1 MMGEQIGT
9 RDSSSDDT
17 DCGWPPMSTKLTK
30 TLTYD
35 APAEAVAA
43 MLDDPAFRE
52 EVLARQKVLRGS
64 VDIDGDVVRIE
75 QVRSG
80 ADVPSF
86 ARSFVGDEIVIVQT
100 ETWTS
105 PTAADIG
112 LAVTGKPGEAVGT
125 MTLTESG
132 TTTTE
137 TFDLDVSVRIPLV
150 GAKIETMIA
159 NLVGAALDKEHE
171 VGVEWLAR

>member
-1 MMGEQIGT
+1 MGLEWAMMGA
-9 RDSSSDDT
+9 
-17 DCGWPPMSTKLTK
+17 MKKLTK

-52 EVLARQKVLRGS
+52 AVLERQRVLRGS

-75 QVRSG
+75 QVRS
-80 ADVPSF
+80 ADGVPSF

-105 PTAADIG
+105 PTDAGIEIAIP
-112 LAVTGKPGEAVGT
+112 GKPAEAVGT
-125 MTLTESG
+125 LALVESG
-132 TTTTE
+132 GTTTE
-137 TFDLDVSVRIPLV
+137 TITLDVTVRIPLV
-150 GAKIETMIA
+150 GGKVETMIA
-159 NLVGAALDKEHE
+159 DLVGYALDKEHE

>member
-1 MMGEQIGT
+1 
-9 RDSSSDDT
+9 
-17 DCGWPPMSTKLTK
+17 MSTKLSK

-52 EVLARQKVLRGS
+52 AVLERQKVARGS
-64 VDIDGDVVRIE
+64 VDIDGDHVRIE

-80 ADVPSF
+80 ADLPSF
-86 ARSFVGDEIVIVQT
+86 ARKFAGDEIVIVQQ

-105 PTAADIG
+105 ATAADLELQIP
-112 LAVTGKPGEAVGT
+112 GKPGEAVGT
-125 MTLTESG
+125 LVLTESG
-132 TTTTE
+132 GTTTE
-137 TFDLDVSVRIPLV
+137 TVDLVVSVRIPLV
-150 GAKIETMIA
+150 GGKVEGLIA
-159 NLVGAALDKEHE
+159 EMVGHALDREHE